1 MAGVLVATDDGVRP
15 YVEGVACAPE
25 LVGHQVSA
33 LARRRDEWW
42 AVVDG
47 ATVAVRAGDGTW
59 RDVATA
65 ATNLRC
71 LLPVAD
77 GAWCGTYDGR
87 LLRLLGGALA
97 SVPAFD
103 AVDGRETWHAV
114 GSEMP
119 YVRSLT
125 ATADD
130 RALLANVHV
139 GGIARSGNGGAS
151 WKPTID
157 VMADVHEVHA
167 HPVDPQLVL
176 APAAYGLAV
185 SRDGGATWTVTDDG
199 MHAAYSRA
207 VAFTT
212 EAALVSASEG
222 PFADRSA
229 LYRWDL
235 ANGGPLVR
243 VVDGLPEWL
252 DGNVDT
258 GALDAHREAVAF
270 ADDGGTAYVSPDGGR
285 SWSMLAGDLGR
296 VHAVGVAS

>member
-1 MAGVLVATDDGVRP
+1 MAIVLVGTEDGVVPFVDGATGARQLA
-15 YVEGVACAPE
+15 GHRIDG
-25 LVGHQVSA
+25 LV
-33 LARRRDEWW
+33 RRRDEWW
-42 AVVDG
+42 AIVDG
-47 ATVAVRAGDGTW
+47 VTVASRTADGAW

-71 LLPVAD
+71 LLPVAG
-77 GAWCGTYDGR
+77 GAWCGTYDGQ
-87 LLRLLGGALA
+87 LLRLLGGELA
-97 SVPAFD
+97 PVPAFG
-103 AVDGRETWHAV
+103 AVDGRDTWHAV
-114 GSEMP
+114 GSKMP

-157 VMADVHEVHA
+157 VAADVHEVRA

-185 SRDGGATWTVTDDG
+185 SRDAGTTWTVTDDG

-212 EAALVSASEG
+212 DAALVSASDG
-222 PFADRSA
+222 PVTERSA
-229 LYRWDL
+229 LYRWDV
-235 ANGGPLVR
+235 AAGGPLTKLT
-243 VVDGLPEWL
+243 DGLPEWFA
-252 DGNVDT
+252 GNVDT
-258 GALDAHREAVAF
+258 GTLDALGEEAAL
-270 ADDGGTAYVSPDGGR
+270 ADGGTVYASNDGGR
-285 SWSMLAGDLGR
+285 SWAVLAADLGR
-296 VHAVGVAS
+296 VHSVGVTT